1 VNPERLPEL
10 RALTQS
16 LRSELVALRFEVVA
30 PGGAGELD
38 AGSAANEASA
48 MVRQLDDHV
57 LPRLNHLDAPA
68 LVIVGGSTGSGK
80 SLLVNSLAGA
90 DVTRPGVLRPTT
102 TAPALIHDPTS
113 ADWFGST
120 QVLPGLA
127 RVHGGEAKGHHE
139 LRLVSAESIPAG
151 VAILDSPDIDSVSVE
166 NRALAAELLAA
177 GDLWIFTTTAARY
190 ADAVPWEFLTKAREQ
205 DTPLVMVMNRV
216 PAGHEETL
224 RTHLEQM
231 LSERG
236 LGGTHVFTIAEQSL
250 DGTRLP
256 VAAVADVRKW
266 LVDLAN
272 DDTARAAAI
281 ARSLTGSLVNL
292 EAQTRRI
299 SIAAARQSETIE
311 TLRTLAHAPYKSAA
325 EQIRIDIGTGA
336 VLKGEVLSRWE
347 ELLGT
352 GELLRQLRTG
362 VARLR
367 DRIAG
372 VVTGRPKQEIE
383 LNGAVE
389 HVVETLIRTRADE
402 AAAKAAAAWRSHP
415 AGAELLRSADLASQL
430 DSSTSDLGSR
440 AAFVVREWQGHVLD
454 LIRGVG
460 GDRKTKARV
469 LSFGL
474 NGVAMVVMV
483 LVFAHT
489 GGLSGAEVAVASGA
503 SALGHT
509 LLEAV
514 LGDQTIRSLAMKARS
529 DLEERIDALLAVEVD
544 RFDAT
549 LKSVDVDGEASSRLN
564 GIADELKR
572 ALR

>member
-1 VNPERLPEL
+1 VNPERLPKLRTLAVEL
-10 RALTQS
+10 RA
-16 LRSELVALRFEVVA
+16 ELVGLRFDVVA
-30 PGGAGELD
+30 PAVGEELD
-38 AGSAANEASA
+38 AIRAARDAAA

-80 SLLVNSLAGA
+80 SLLVNSLVGA

-113 ADWFGST
+113 REWFGST
-120 QVLPGLA
+120 QVLPNLA
-127 RVHGGEAKGHHE
+127 RVHSGDAHGHHE

-190 ADAVPWEFLTKAREQ
+190 ADAVPWEFLSRAREQ

-224 RTHLEQM
+224 RAHLEQM

-236 LGGTHVFTIAEQSL
+236 LGGTPVFTIAEQSL

-256 VAAVADVRKW
+256 TSAVAEVRNW

-272 DDTARAAAI
+272 DDDARATAI
-281 ARSLTGSLVNL
+281 ARSLTGSLANL
-292 EAQTRRI
+292 ETQTRNVA
-299 SIAAARQSETIE
+299 IAAGRQTETIE
-311 TLRTLAHAPYKSAA
+311 TLRTLAHAPYDAA
-325 EQIRIDIGTGA
+325 SEQIRIDIGAGA

-372 VVTGRPKQEIE
+372 AVTGRPKQDIE

-402 AAAKAAAAWRSHP
+402 AAAKATAAWRSHP
-415 AGAELLRSADLASQL
+415 AGAALLRGADASESF
-430 DSSTSDLGSR
+430 DTSTSDLSIR
-440 AAFVVREWQGHVLD
+440 AASVVRDWQGHVLE

-489 GGLSGAEVAVASGA
+489 GGLTGAEVAVAGGT

-529 DLEERIDALLAVEVD
+529 DLEQRIDALFGGEVD
-544 RFDAT
+544 RFEAA
-549 LKSVDVDGEASSRLN
+549 LKSVEVDSESQARLTA
-564 GIADELKR
+564 IADELKV